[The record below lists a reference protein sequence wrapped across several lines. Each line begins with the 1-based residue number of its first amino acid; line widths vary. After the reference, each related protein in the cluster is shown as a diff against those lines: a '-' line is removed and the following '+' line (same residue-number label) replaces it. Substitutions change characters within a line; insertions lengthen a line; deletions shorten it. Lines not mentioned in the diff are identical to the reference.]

1 MFAPQEHSDYVRL
14 SIFKLCGKTVFKM
27 AKKLNSTVT
36 FQLFRKHSYNSF
48 SSNIL
53 EDVQHMNITFEVFK
67 LCSKTVFE
75 MSKN

>member
-1 MFAPQEHSDYVRL
+1 
-14 SIFKLCGKTVFKM
+14 M
-27 AKKLNSTVT
+27 AKNCIVFGTVT

-53 EDVQHMNITFEVFK
+53 EDVQDMNITFEVFK